1 VTETSSEISKRLDF
15 PETTLVRR
23 GFVTRNF
30 VPASGNFRRLG
41 AHEPATSSLGKRTT
55 VSFNYGTWV
64 IGLLDAL
71 NVAREKLEPG
81 FKRMSG
87 EEVGN
92 AVARAVPHIPF
103 K

>member
-1 VTETSSEISKRLDF
+1 MKLRAD
-15 PETTLVRR
+15 P
-23 GFVTRNF
+23 
-30 VPASGNFRRLG
+30 
-41 AHEPATSSLGKRTT
+41 
-55 VSFNYGTWV
+55 FNYGTWV

-103 K
+103 E